1 MAKIVALCGKL
12 CAGKTTLAQK
22 LRNELPAV
30 ILNSDELT
38 LALPFDHD
46 ATYPAVK
53 EFLWRKAVEIARAGT
68 NVVLDFGF
76 WSRADRDE
84 ITAMAQ
90 AAGVSLQWQYVSVTD
105 EEWRR
110 NIASRNEKVL
120 SGEDKS
126 YFADEGLIR
135 KCLELF
141 EEPLPGE
148 LNDIP

>member
-12 CAGKTTLAQK
+12 CAGKSTLARK
-22 LRNELPAV
+22 LRDELPAV

-53 EFLWRKAVEIARAGT
+53 EFLWRKAVEIVRAGAD
-68 NVVLDFGF
+68 VVLDFGF
-76 WSRADRDE
+76 WSRADREE
-84 ITAMAQ
+84 ITAMAV
-90 AAGVSLQWQYVSVTD
+90 AAGISLQWRYVSVTD

-120 SGEDKS
+120 SGEERG
-126 YFADEGLIR
+126 YFIDEGLMK
-135 KCLELF
+135 KCLGLF

-148 LNDIP
+148 LKDIS